1 MSRWRVLSCCMPIPK
16 GRNNIRRTR
25 GFRERLRAEIL
36 AEHSKRQTMRIVRMV
51 GDDAKRFTVLM
62 DVFLNEEYRI
72 TQRAAWAVS
81 YCAEAHP
88 KLIRPY
94 LRRMIENLKKP
105 VHDAVKRNTVRVLQG
120 IDLPTSLLG
129 SAADVCFT
137 FLQSVHEPAAIKA
150 NSITVL
156 ANICRKEP
164 ELKNEFRLILQQH
177 MPFGSPAIIA
187 RAKKVLKELEP
198 QTGVRVYN
206 IP

>member
-1 MSRWRVLSCCMPIPK
+1 MLPWRVLSCRMPLPK
-16 GRNNIRRTR
+16 GKNDLRRTTR
-25 GFRERLRAEIL
+25 FRQRLRSEIL
-36 AEHSKRQTMRIVRMV
+36 AEHSKRQTMRIVRMI
-51 GDDAKRFTVLM
+51 GNDAKRFGVLM

-94 LRRMIENLKKP
+94 LKRMIENLKKP

-129 SAADVCFT
+129 SAADVCFS

-187 RAKKVLKELEP
+187 RAKRVLKELEP
-198 QTGVRVYN
+198 HAGVTLCN
-206 IP
+206 IR